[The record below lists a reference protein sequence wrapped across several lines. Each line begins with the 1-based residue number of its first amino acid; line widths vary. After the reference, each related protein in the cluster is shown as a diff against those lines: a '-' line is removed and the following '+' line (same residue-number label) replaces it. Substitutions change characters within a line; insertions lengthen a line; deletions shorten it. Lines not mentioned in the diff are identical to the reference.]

1 MRRNGKRGGARRSS
15 NKGISELIQTARDQN
30 WVVISSAGGHWIF
43 RPPDKSMP
51 QVVASGTP
59 GGNNRSV
66 ENTKAQLK
74 RSGLVLNGRRRL
86 RRNPSMKTS
95 TMIGIGV
102 VAAAAAYFLLRPSST
117 TIMTAAGPVSVPTA
131 PSGAMSPLA
140 QQREQMITMIMVGER
155 VSREAAIARYNALTV
170 RPVSGFGSYY
180 RS

>member
-86 RRNPSMKTS
+86 RRNPSM
-95 TMIGIGV
+95 TMGTKVKIGV
-102 VAAAAAYFLLRPSST
+102 AAVAGLVLLRVLSLRAAFSGGFPGGPAAPGVVMAPGAAALYANPNAAAAIAARREPVFATASSLR
-117 TIMTAAGPVSVPTA
+117 GL
-131 PSGAMSPLA
+131 G
-140 QQREQMITMIMVGER
+140 G
-155 VSREAAIARYNALTV
+155 
-170 RPVSGFGSYY
+170 YY